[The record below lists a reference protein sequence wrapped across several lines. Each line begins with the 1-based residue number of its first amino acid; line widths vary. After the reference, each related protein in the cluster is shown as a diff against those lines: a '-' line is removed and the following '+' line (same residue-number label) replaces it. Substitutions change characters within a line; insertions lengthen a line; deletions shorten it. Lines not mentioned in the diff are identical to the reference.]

1 MRHIESN
8 MQQAFI
14 HWFRLLYPKD
24 WRMCFAVANGG
35 ARNPKEGAMLK
46 REGVV
51 AGVAD
56 VMITIPRGGYGS
68 LGLEFKTSTGR
79 QSAAQKDWQ
88 ADFERVGNKYVV
100 VRSLDEAI
108 EVTKNYLKET

>member
-1 MRHIESN
+1 

-14 HWFRLLYPKD
+14 RWFRMQHPEY
-24 WRMCFAVANGG
+24 WRLGFAVANGG
-35 ARNPKEGAMLK
+35 ARNPKEGATLK

-56 VMITIPRGGYGS
+56 VLITIPRGGFGS

-79 QSAAQKDWQ
+79 QSAAQKEWQ
-88 ADFERVGNKYVV
+88 TDFERAGNKYVI

-108 EVTKNYLKET
+108 AVTKNYLRND